1 MIERRRG
8 GGKEEREKDGRR
20 RERGTHVDDVDLE
33 LGRMREIGKHTR
45 KKRTKKKKEEQNETR
60 QGNG

>member
-1 MIERRRG
+1 
-8 GGKEEREKDGRR
+8 
-20 RERGTHVDDVDLE
+20 LE